1 MSEFNT
7 SLDVTIVK
15 ALENQTKALS
25 EATDMV
31 AFVVN
36 EALDLQDVTAKELE
50 KVTVKE
56 WEAIVLNIVNDNSN
70 DILNDWLAEK
80 PEHTFETAV
89 RRIITNE
96 TSIEFDY

>member
-1 MSEFNT
+1 MDNFNT
-7 SLDVTIVK
+7 DFNEAIAK
-15 ALENQTKALS
+15 ALGNKTKALS

-36 EALDLQDVTAKELE
+36 EALDLQGVTVKELE
-50 KVTVKE
+50 KVRVKE
-56 WEAIVLNIVNDNSN
+56 WETIVLNIVNDNSN
-70 DILNDWLAEK
+70 DILKDWLAEE

-96 TSIEFDY
+96 TGIEFAY

>member
-1 MSEFNT
+1 MTNFNT
-7 SLDVTIVK
+7 NLNEAFVK

-36 EALDLQDVTAKELE
+36 EALDLQDVTDKELE

-56 WEAIVLNIVNDNSN
+56 WETIVLNIVNDNSN
-70 DILNDWLAEK
+70 DILNDWLAEE

-89 RRIITNE
+89 RHIITNE
-96 TSIEFDY
+96 TGIDF

>member
-56 WEAIVLNIVNDNSN
+56 WETIILSIVNDNSN
-70 DILNDWLAEK
+70 DILKDWLAEE